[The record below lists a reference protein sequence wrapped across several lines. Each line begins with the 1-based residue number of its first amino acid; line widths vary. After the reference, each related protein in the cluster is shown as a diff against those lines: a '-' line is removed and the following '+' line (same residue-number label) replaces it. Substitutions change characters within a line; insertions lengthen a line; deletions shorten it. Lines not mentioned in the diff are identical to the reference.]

1 MACVLPFNCI
11 KVNSMTI
18 AGPADFEYGSGQLTL
33 NGEDSA
39 VVTADGRIHNYRVA
53 LTPSGTANLRGD
65 KRSSETGYVAGS
77 GQSWPTLAGTIGL
90 YLMSSLTDASPVLIR
105 EFPGII
111 TGEYDTQSNRTTL
124 NVQGDSASY

>member
-11 KVNSMTI
+11 KVDSVEV
-18 AGPADFEYGSGQLTL
+18 AGPADFEYGTGQLTL

-39 VVTADGRIHNYRVA
+39 IVTADGRIHNYRVA
-53 LTPSGTANLRGD
+53 LTPSSTCNLRGD
-65 KRSSETGYVAGS
+65 KRSVETGYVAGS

-90 YLMSSLTDASPVLIR
+90 YLKSSLTDASPVLVR
-105 EFPGII
+105 SFPGII
-111 TGEYDTQSNRTTL
+111 TGEYDTQNNRTTL

>member
-11 KVNSMTI
+11 KVDGVAI

-39 VVTADGRIHNYRVA
+39 IVTADGRIHNYRVA
-53 LTPSGTANLRGD
+53 ITPSSTANLRGD

-90 YLMSSLTDASPVLIR
+90 YLMSSLSDAAPTLIR
-105 EFPGII
+105 SFAGII
-111 TGEYDTQSNRTTL
+111 SGEYDTQNNRTTL
-124 NVQGDSASY
+124 NIQGDTTSY